1 MSPKERLDAVKDTLR
16 GMGLHGVVS
25 SIESVFQDTINL
37 IRENGRLRAENARL
51 RQVNKSM
58 EVKIH
63 GQRAAIRSLQGK
75 AVA

>member
-1 MSPKERLDAVKDTLR
+1 MSPKERLDAVKNTLR

-51 RQVNKSM
+51 REVNKSM
-58 EVKIH
+58 EAKIH
-63 GQRAAIRSLQGK
+63 GQRAAIR
-75 AVA
+75 

>member
-1 MSPKERLDAVKDTLR
+1 MTPKERLAAVKAQLR

-51 RQVNKSM
+51 REVNKSM
-58 EVKIH
+58 EAKIH

>member
-37 IRENGRLRAENARL
+37 IRENGRLRAENGRL

-58 EVKIH
+58 EAKIH
-63 GQRAAIRSLQGK
+63 GQRAVIRSLQEK